1 MENMMQSKSVRR
13 IHARSGWTKAEE
25 ELLRERLVQAEQNR
39 ESLRTVFEEVAQQTG
54 RRPNSVRNYYYT
66 VLRSRMADTHPV
78 ARRPRPAFEPFTAAE
93 ARSMLKTMLTW
104 HSQGKSIRACAAQ
117 LARGDRTRM
126 LRYQNKYRSLMKSRP
141 PMVKEVLDE
150 LAQQGI
156 VPDVTRPARTAA
168 LGAEELTQHIAQ
180 TVSNEV
186 CRIISLD
193 ATETARLRVKD
204 AQERAELYRQRA
216 YRLASLTREYLRSN
230 DSRILALVQDCI
242 QESLDKA
249 EPGQMLS

>member
-25 ELLRERLVQAEQNR
+25 ELLSARLVQAEQKK

-66 VLRSRMADTHPV
+66 VLRNRMVDTHPV
-78 ARRPRPAFEPFTAAE
+78 ARRPRPAFVPFTPEE
-93 ARSMLKTMLTW
+93 ARGMLKTMLTW
-104 HSQGKSIRACAAQ
+104 HSQGKSIRACAAE
-117 LARGDRTRM
+117 LAQGDRTRM

-141 PMVKEVLDE
+141 PLVKEVLDE

-156 VPDVTRPARTAA
+156 VPDVTHPARISA

-193 ATETARLRVKD
+193 AAETARLRVKD

-216 YRLASLTREYLRSN
+216 YRLASLTQEYLRSK
-230 DSRILALVQDCI
+230 DARLLSLVQDCI
-242 QESLDKA
+242 RENLDQA
-249 EPGQMLS
+249 EAGQMLS